1 MKPTETVVFGMAL
14 GAGLM
19 YLLDPEKGGRR
30 RALLRDQI
38 ARAGHELEDLT
49 TSTARRVRNR
59 AVGLAHEARAELTE
73 RGVDDRVLVER
84 VRSEI
89 GRIVAHPH
97 AIEVEAHRGIITLS
111 GTASPDE
118 VAALMRTVKGVRGVE
133 SVTNQLRTDGAT
145 AAGMRAAESRP
156 NSG

>member
-1 MKPTETVVFGMAL
+1 MKPAETVMFGMAL

-19 YLLDPEKGGRR
+19 YFLDPDKGGRR

-49 TSTARRVRNR
+49 TTTARRVRNR

-89 GRIVAHPH
+89 GRVVAQPH
-97 AIEVEAHRGIITLS
+97 AIEVEAHHGSVTLT
-111 GTASPDE
+111 GTASPEE
-118 VAALMRTVKGVRGVE
+118 VQALVRTVKGVRGVE

-145 AAGMRAAESRP
+145 AAGTEGAESRRH
-156 NSG
+156 G